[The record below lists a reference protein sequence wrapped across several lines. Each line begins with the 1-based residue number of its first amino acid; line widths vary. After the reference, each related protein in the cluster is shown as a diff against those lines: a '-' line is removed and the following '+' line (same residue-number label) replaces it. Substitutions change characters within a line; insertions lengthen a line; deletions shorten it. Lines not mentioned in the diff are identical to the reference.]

1 MAYADFDFYVDSFY
15 GDVLTD
21 EDTAN
26 KWLERASEHIDALT
40 FNRLVTGFPEVE
52 AHAVKV
58 KKAVCAVAEALYHVE
73 QQRIA
78 TAAAKDA
85 QGNVRGAVT
94 SISSGRESVSY
105 SQATNT
111 SVYAK
116 AVADGAEMA
125 ALIRGIAVQYLSWV
139 TDKHGICLLYAG
151 VM

>member
-1 MAYADFDFYVDSFY
+1 MAYADFNFYEQTYF
-15 GDVLTD
+15 GDVLTAD
-21 EDTAN
+21 IAA
-26 KWLERASEHIDALT
+26 KWFERASEYIDALT
-40 FNRLVTGFPEVE
+40 FNRLEDGFPEVE

-78 TAAAKDA
+78 TAASKDA
-85 QGNVRGAVT
+85 QGNIHAAVT

-125 ALIRGIAVQYLSWV
+125 ALIRGIAVPYLTRV
-139 TDKHGICLLYAG
+139 TDKNGICLLYAG

>member
-1 MAYADFDFYVDSFY
+1 MAYADFDFYKDTFY
-15 GDVLTD
+15 GDVLT
-21 EDTAN
+21 EDTAD
-26 KWLERASEHIDALT
+26 KWLDRASDKIDALT
-40 FNRLVTGFPEVE
+40 FNRLETGFPEIE
-52 AHAVKV
+52 AHVIKV
-58 KKAVCAVAEALYHVE
+58 QKAVCAVAEALYHVE

-78 TAAAKDA
+78 TAATKDA
-85 QGNVRGAVT
+85 KGNVRAAVT

-125 ALIRGIAVQYLSWV
+125 ALIRGIAVQYLSKV
-139 TDKHGICLLYAG
+139 TDKNGICLLYAG

>member
-1 MAYADFDFYVDSFY
+1 MAYADFEFYKQTFL
-15 GDVLTD
+15 GDVLT
-21 EDTAN
+21 EETAA

-40 FNRLVTGFPEVE
+40 FNRLVTGFPEIE

-78 TAAAKDA
+78 TAASKDA
-85 QGNVRGAVT
+85 QGNIRAAVT
-94 SISSGRESVSY
+94 SISSGRESISY

-111 SVYAK
+111 SAYAK
-116 AVADGAEMA
+116 AVADGAALA
-125 ALIRGIAVQYLSWV
+125 ALLRGIAVPYLTRV

-151 VM
+151 VR